1 MKIDGYQVGKL
12 YESYAGKNN
21 QAAGVNQDTSK
32 TDKADR
38 VEISSKAANMNVAV
52 SLGQKI
58 ASTDSF
64 DERQTRIAELKKLI
78 DAGQYNVSSKAVAQ
92 SILLGGNLDINA

>member
-32 TDKADR
+32 TDKSDR
-38 VEISSKAANMNVAV
+38 VEISSKAADMNAAV

-58 ASTDSF
+58 TGAENP

-78 DAGQYNVSSKAVAQ
+78 DAGQYNISSKAVAQ
-92 SILLGGNLDINA
+92 SILLGSNLDIKA